1 MRRGG
6 PILLAIVCAFIA
18 VPSAG
23 AGFAVQ
29 LKVKPSYVKIGDLV
43 RIELR
48 TYALNGTARRLDD
61 LTKRHLRVEAV
72 SPEQAVVRIRLRHV
86 THGVWRGMYRFREAG
101 RWQLRVGNWPRGKK
115 APRLFITVREQ
126 VEPPQPTTTT
136 TTTSTTTTTTP

>member
-6 PILLAIVCAFIA
+6 PILLAIVCALIA

-23 AGFAVQ
+23 AAFAVQ
-29 LKVKPSYVKIGDLV
+29 LKVKPSNVKIGDLV

-61 LTKRHLRVEAV
+61 LTKRHLRVEAL

-86 THGVWRGMYRFREAG
+86 TRGVWRGSYRFRESG

-115 APRLFITVREQ
+115 PPGLFVTVREPA
-126 VEPPQPTTTT
+126 PPPPTTTT
-136 TTTSTTTTTTP
+136 TTTTTP